1 MKLHDEVTANSERAA
16 RDQPPLMQQLGR
28 TLTAFKQAYTA
39 ELGVSALAAWVLS
52 LLAHRDG
59 RSQHELTEAMRV
71 DASMITRTVQEMEGE
86 HGWIRR
92 ERDPRDNRLVRVYL
106 TDSGRERSAGLSE
119 CVAAIEQRLT
129 RDLTP
134 EQVQELGRTL
144 RILEIAA
151 RPDQE
156 APAR

>member
-1 MKLHDEVTANSERAA
+1 MNLHDEVTANTELAA

-39 ELGVSALAAWVLS
+39 ELGVSPLAAWVLS

-59 RSQHELTEAMRV
+59 RSQVELTEAMRV

-151 RPDQE
+151 RPNQE
-156 APAR
+156 TPAR